1 MAEERI
7 FVEKVEKDRFPL
19 CVACWTDGED
29 YFCSWGGL
37 DEPTNKEICEK
48 KCPYDHTISR
58 QEAIERMA
66 KAICKET
73 NFRCSGCNFGD
84 NKEKCEA
91 WIYFQYKGS
100 AEAALNALLEAQNE
114 R

>member
-7 FVEKVEKDRFPL
+7 YVFKFEDDPCKD
-19 CVACWTDGED
+19 CEV
-29 YFCSWGGL
+29 
-37 DEPTNKEICEK
+37 KEITPDC
-48 KCPYDHTISR
+48 KCPPNSACCCLDKKEYSRGLTR

-73 NFRCSGCNFGD
+73 NYQCSVCDFGD

-91 WIYFQYKGS
+91 WIYFQYKAS
-100 AEAALNALLEAQNE
+100 AEAALNALLEGNNE